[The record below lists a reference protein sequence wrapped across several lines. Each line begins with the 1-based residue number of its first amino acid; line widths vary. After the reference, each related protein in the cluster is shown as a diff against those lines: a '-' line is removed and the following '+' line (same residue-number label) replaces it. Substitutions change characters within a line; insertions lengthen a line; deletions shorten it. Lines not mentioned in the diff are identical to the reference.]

1 MAKKPV
7 FNSRLTETE
16 SEVFKQLIQDEEF
29 GGLLAKFREDEQ
41 QVVIKSI
48 ESMVTTIEK
57 NLTKELSL

>member
-7 FNSRLTETE
+7 FNSRLAETE